1 MIMSPKIQVFKSIL
15 VLVLFLS
22 FQYTK
27 AQSDPSGEKRVTGTI
42 AIKNATITTAPG
54 KTIQNG
60 TILIKNGLIEAV
72 GTNITIPKEAQV
84 ISADSLFIYPGF
96 IDGASTAGVGK
107 APEPEKPSDY
117 NPANPPDDIA
127 GITPWRNVIDTY
139 DNKNNQINDWRK
151 SGFTIAQLIPEG
163 GMMPGKTA
171 IVLFGNPSS
180 TNILSQNSALVVKF
194 QAARGGG
201 RIYPGTPLGIMAKFR
216 DVYKNAELAS
226 RHGKLFA
233 SNNGL
238 NRPEINKTYEA
249 MYPVVDKNIPVLF
262 EANDDIEIRRAL
274 SLQKENGFRL
284 ILSGV
289 SSVEKVTNE
298 IKAANAQVLLSMKLP
313 DDKVTKAK
321 MEELSEEMQ
330 ARTKR
335 VQEAYQ
341 STLKQAAFL
350 EAAGIPFG
358 FTSMGAK
365 SGDTFKNLRLM
376 VENGLTENGALAA
389 LTINNA
395 NILGIQKFA
404 GTLEKGKS
412 ANMVILTAPLLDEE
426 TQVKHVVAD
435 GFMFDYEIKEKKN
448 GNGEKNGTNGAV
460 AIDGF
465 WEYTSDTP
473 AGSSSGTLE
482 IKKEGDSYKGTITY
496 DNPAG
501 GGQAS
506 SEMKNISLSGSN
518 LTFSFDVAAGGM
530 SLVVNVS
537 GEVSGDQISGN
548 LSLAEYGSF
557 PMNAT
562 KKPKSF

>member
-15 VLVLFLS
+15 VFILCLS
-22 FQYTK
+22 FENAK

-72 GTNITIPKEAQV
+72 GTNITIPKEAQI

-96 IDGASTAGVGK
+96 IDAASTAGVAK
-107 APEPEKPSDY
+107 PTEPEKPSDF
-117 NPANPPDDIA
+117 NPANPPDDVA

-139 DNKNNQINDWRK
+139 DNKNNQIHDWRK

-163 GMMPGKTA
+163 GMIPGKTA
-171 IVLFGNPSS
+171 IVVLGASSS
-180 TNILSQNSALVVKF
+180 TNILAQNSALVVKF
-194 QAARGGG
+194 QGARGGA
-201 RIYPGTPLGIMAKFR
+201 RVYPGTPLGIMAKFR
-216 DVYKNAELAS
+216 DVYKNTELAS
-226 RHGKLFA
+226 RHSKLFA
-233 SNNGL
+233 TSAGL

-249 MYPVVDKNIPVLF
+249 LYPVVDKSIPVVF
-262 EANDDIEIRRAL
+262 ETNDDIEIRRAL
-274 SLQKENGFRL
+274 SLQNENGFRL

-289 SSVEKVTNE
+289 SGVEKVTNE
-298 IKAANAQVLLSMKLP
+298 IKSANASVLLSLKLP

-321 MEELSEEMQ
+321 IEELSEEMQ

-335 VQEAYQ
+335 IQEAYQ
-341 STLKQAAFL
+341 NTLKQAAFL

-358 FTSMGAK
+358 FTTMGAK
-365 SGDTFKNLRLM
+365 SSDTFKNLRLM
-376 VENGLTENGALAA
+376 VENGLTENTALAA

-448 GNGEKNGTNGAV
+448 CNGEKNGTNGAV

-482 IKKEGDSYKGTITY
+482 IKKEGGSYKGTITY
-496 DNPAG
+496 DNPEGA
-501 GGQAS
+501 GQAS
-506 SEMKNISLSGSN
+506 SEMKNTSLSGSN

-537 GEVSGDQISGN
+537 GEVRGDQISGN
-548 LSLAEYGSF
+548 LSLTEYGSF

-562 KKPKSF
+562 KKPKLF

>member
-1 MIMSPKIQVFKSIL
+1 MSPKIQVFKSIL

-127 GITPWRNVIDTY
+127 GITPWRNVIDIY

>member
-1 MIMSPKIQVFKSIL
+1 MIPKIQVFKSIL

-127 GITPWRNVIDTY
+127 GITPWRNVIDIY

-171 IVLFGNPSS
+171 IVIFGNPSS

-506 SEMKNISLSGSN
+506 SEMKNINLSGSN

-548 LSLAEYGSF
+548 LSLAEFGSF

>member
-1 MIMSPKIQVFKSIL
+1 MSPKIQVFKSIL

-139 DNKNNQINDWRK
+139 DNKNNQIQDWRK

-194 QAARGGG
+194 QGARGGG
-201 RIYPGTPLGIMAKFR
+201 RVYPGTPLGIMAKFR

-289 SSVEKVTNE
+289 SNVEKVTNE

-376 VENGLTENGALAA
+376 VENGLTENAALAA

-435 GFMFDYEIKEKKN
+435 GFMFDYEVKAKKN

-501 GGQAS
+501 VGQAS

-548 LSLAEYGSF
+548 LSLSEYGSF

>member
-1 MIMSPKIQVFKSIL
+1 MSPKIQVFKSIL
-15 VLVLFLS
+15 VLVFFLS

-127 GITPWRNVIDTY
+127 GITPWRNVIDIY

-506 SEMKNISLSGSN
+506 SEMKNINLSGSN

>member
-1 MIMSPKIQVFKSIL
+1 MSPKIQVFKSIL
-15 VLVLFLS
+15 VLVFFLS

-127 GITPWRNVIDTY
+127 GITPWRNVIDIY

-249 MYPVVDKNIPVLF
+249 MYPVVDKNIPVIF

-313 DDKVTKAK
+313 DDKVSKAK

-335 VQEAYQ
+335 VQAAYQ
-341 STLKQAAFL
+341 STLKQAALL

-412 ANMVILTAPLLDEE
+412 ANMVILTGPLLGED

-435 GFMFDYEIKEKKN
+435 GFMFDYEVKAKKN

-465 WEYTSDTP
+465 WDYTSDTP

-501 GGQAS
+501 GGKAS

>member
-1 MIMSPKIQVFKSIL
+1 MSPKIQVFKSIL
-15 VLVLFLS
+15 VLVFFLS

-117 NPANPPDDIA
+117 NPANPPDEIA
-127 GITPWRNVIDTY
+127 GITPWRNVIDIY

-448 GNGEKNGTNGAV
+448 SNGEKNGTNGAV

-506 SEMKNISLSGSN
+506 SEMKNINLSGSN

-537 GEVSGDQISGN
+537 GEVSGDQMSGN

>member
-1 MIMSPKIQVFKSIL
+1 MSPKIQVFKNIL

-54 KTIQNG
+54 KTVQNG

-72 GTNITIPKEAQV
+72 GINITIPKEAQV
-84 ISADSLFIYPGF
+84 ISGDSLFIYPGF

-107 APEPEKPSDY
+107 TPEPEKPSDY
-117 NPANPPDDIA
+117 NPANPPDDVA

-151 SGFTIAQLIPEG
+151 NGFTIAQLIPEG
-163 GMMPGKTA
+163 GMMSGKTA

-194 QAARGGG
+194 QGARGGG
-201 RIYPGTPLGIMAKFR
+201 RVYPGTPLGIMAKFR
-216 DVYKNAELAS
+216 DIYINAELAS

-262 EANDDIEIRRAL
+262 EAIDDIEIRRAL

-289 SSVEKVTNE
+289 SGMEKVTDE

-341 STLKQAAFL
+341 NKLKQAAFL

-376 VENGLTENGALAA
+376 VENGLTENAALAA

-426 TQVKHVVAD
+426 TQVKYVVAD
-435 GFMFDYEIKEKKN
+435 GFMFDYEVKAKEN
-448 GNGEKNGTNGAV
+448 GNGEKIGTDRAA

-473 AGSSSGTLE
+473 DGSSSGTLE
-482 IKKEGDSYKGTITY
+482 IIKEGDSYKGTITY

-501 GGQAS
+501 EGKVS

-530 SLVVNVS
+530 ALVVNVG
-537 GEVSGDQISGN
+537 GEVSGDQFSGN
-548 LSLAEYGSF
+548 LSLPEYGSF
-557 PMNAT
+557 PINAA

>member
-1 MIMSPKIQVFKSIL
+1 MSPKIQVFKSIL

-127 GITPWRNVIDTY
+127 GITPWRNVIDIY

-151 SGFTIAQLIPEG
+151 SGFTIAQLIPDG

-171 IVLFGNPSS
+171 IVLFGSPSS
-180 TNILSQNSALVVKF
+180 TNILAQNSALVVKF
-194 QAARGGG
+194 QGARGGG
-201 RIYPGTPLGIMAKFR
+201 RVYPGTPLGIMAKFR

-448 GNGEKNGTNGAV
+448 GNGEKNGTNGAI

>member
-1 MIMSPKIQVFKSIL
+1 MIMNPKIQVFKSIL
-15 VLVLFLS
+15 VLVLFLAFHNS
-22 FQYTK
+22 K

-72 GTNITIPKEAQV
+72 GTNVTIPKEAQV
-84 ISADSLFIYPGF
+84 IMADSLFIYPGF
-96 IDGASTAGVGK
+96 IDGAGNAGVGK
-107 APEPEKPSDY
+107 FTEPEKPSDF
-117 NPANPPDDIA
+117 NPANPPDEIA

-139 DNKNNQINDWRK
+139 DPKNNQVNDWRK
-151 SGFTIAQLIPEG
+151 SGFTIVQLIPDG
-163 GMMPGKTA
+163 GMIPGKTA
-171 IVLFGNPSS
+171 IVVFGNSSS
-180 TNILSQNSALVVKF
+180 TNILSQNSAMVVKF
-194 QAARGGG
+194 QGARGGA
-201 RIYPGTPLGIMAKFR
+201 RVYPGTPLGIMAKFR
-216 DVYKNAELAS
+216 DVYKNAELSS
-226 RHGKLFA
+226 RHSKLFA
-233 SNNGL
+233 SNSGL

-249 MYPVVDKNIPVLF
+249 FYPVVDKNIPVMF
-262 EANDDIEIRRAL
+262 VVSNDLEIRRAI

-284 ILSGV
+284 ILLGV
-289 SSVEKVTNE
+289 HDVEKVTNE
-298 IKAANAQVLLSMKLP
+298 IKAVNAQVLLHLNLP
-313 DDKVTKAK
+313 EDKVTKAK

-341 STLKQAAFL
+341 NTLKQAAFL

-358 FTSMGAK
+358 FTTISAK

-376 VENGLTENGALAA
+376 AENGLTENTALAA
-389 LTINNA
+389 LTINPA

-404 GTLEKGKS
+404 GTLEKGKL
-412 ANMVILTAPLLDEE
+412 ANMVILSGPLLNED

-435 GFMFDYEIKEKKN
+435 GFMFDYEIKPKKN
-448 GNGEKNGTNGAV
+448 GNGEKSGSNGTV
-460 AIDGF
+460 EIDGF

-482 IKKEGDSYKGTITY
+482 IKKEGNSYIGSISY

-501 GGQAS
+501 GGKTS
-506 SEMKNISLSGSN
+506 SEMKNISLSGSS

-530 SLVVNVS
+530 ALVVNVS
-537 GEVSGDQISGN
+537 GEVEGDRITGN
-548 LSLAEYGSF
+548 LSLSEYGSF
-557 PMNAT
+557 PMNAI
-562 KKPKSF
+562 KKPKLF

>member
-1 MIMSPKIQVFKSIL
+1 MSPKIQVFKSIL

-107 APEPEKPSDY
+107 AAEPEKPSDY

-171 IVLFGNPSS
+171 IVLFGSPSS
-180 TNILSQNSALVVKF
+180 TNILAQNSALVVKF
-194 QAARGGG
+194 QGARGGG
-201 RIYPGTPLGIMAKFR
+201 RVYPGTPLGIMAKFR

-249 MYPVVDKNIPVLF
+249 VYPVVDKDIPVLF

-289 SSVEKVTNE
+289 SSVEKVTSE
-298 IKAANAQVLLSMKLP
+298 IKASNAQVLLSMKLP

-412 ANMVILTAPLLDEE
+412 ANMVILTGPLLGED
-426 TQVKHVVAD
+426 TQVQHVVAD
-435 GFMFDYEIKEKKN
+435 GFMFDYEVKPKKN

-460 AIDGF
+460 SIEGF

-473 AGSSSGTLE
+473 AGSSSGNLE

-537 GEVSGDQISGN
+537 GEVNGDQISGN
-548 LSLAEYGSF
+548 LSLSEYGSF

>member
-1 MIMSPKIQVFKSIL
+1 MSPKIQVFKSTL

-22 FQYTK
+22 FQYTM

-72 GTNITIPKEAQV
+72 GTNVIIPKEAQV
-84 ISADSLFIYPGF
+84 ILGDSLFIYPGF
-96 IDGASTAGVGK
+96 IDGASTAGVSK
-107 APEPEKPSDY
+107 PAEPEKPSDF

-127 GITPWRNVIDTY
+127 GITPWRNVIDNY
-139 DNKNNQINDWRK
+139 DNKNNQIYDWRK

-163 GMMPGKTA
+163 GMIPGKTA
-171 IVLFGNPSS
+171 IVVFGNPSS
-180 TNILSQNSALVVKF
+180 ANILAQNSALVVKF
-194 QAARGGG
+194 QGARGGG
-201 RIYPGTPLGIMAKFR
+201 RVYPGTPLGIMAKFR

-226 RHGKLFA
+226 RHSKLFA
-233 SNNGL
+233 SNAGL

-249 MYPVVDKNIPVLF
+249 MYPVVDKNIPVIF

-289 SSVEKVTNE
+289 SNVEKVTSE
-298 IKAANAQVLLSMKLP
+298 IKAANAQVLLSLKLP

-321 MEELSEEMQ
+321 MEELSEEMK

-335 VQEAYQ
+335 IQDAYANI
-341 STLKQAAFL
+341 LKQASIL

-358 FTSMGAK
+358 FTSMGTK

-376 VENGLTENGALAA
+376 VENGLTENTALAA

-412 ANMVILTAPLLDEE
+412 ANMVILTGPLLDGE

-435 GFMFDYEIKEKKN
+435 GFMFDYEIKTKKN
-448 GNGEKNGTNGAV
+448 GNDEKNGNNGSV
-460 AIDGF
+460 ALDGF
-465 WEYTSDTP
+465 WDYTSDTP
-473 AGSSSGTLE
+473 AGSSSGTME

-496 DNPAG
+496 DNPG
-501 GGQAS
+501 GGGKAS
-506 SEMKNISLSGSN
+506 SEMKNISLSGSA
-518 LTFSFDVAAGGM
+518 LSFSFDVDAGGM

-548 LSLAEYGSF
+548 LSLSEYGSF

>member
-1 MIMSPKIQVFKSIL
+1 MSPKIQVFKSIL

-117 NPANPPDDIA
+117 YPANPPDEIA
-127 GITPWRNVIDTY
+127 GITPWRNVIDIY

-412 ANMVILTAPLLDEE
+412 ANMVILTGPLLDEE

-448 GNGEKNGTNGAV
+448 GNGEKNSTNGAV

>member
-1 MIMSPKIQVFKSIL
+1 MIMNPKIQAFKY
-15 VLVLFLS
+15 VLVLASFLS
-22 FQYTK
+22 FQNIK

-42 AIKNATITTAPG
+42 AIKNATITITPG
-54 KTIQNG
+54 KTITNG

-72 GTNITIPKEAQV
+72 GTNVNIPKEAQV
-84 ISADSLFIYPGF
+84 ILADSLFIYPGF

-107 APEPEKPSDY
+107 FADPEKPANY
-117 NPANPPDDIA
+117 NPANPSDEMA
-127 GITPWRNVIDTY
+127 GITPWRNVMDVY
-139 DNKNNQINDWRK
+139 DNKNNQIYDWRK
-151 SGFTIAQLIPEG
+151 SGFTIAQIVPEG
-163 GMMPGKTA
+163 GMISGKTA
-171 IVLFGNPSS
+171 VVVFGNQSS
-180 TNILSQNSALVVKF
+180 TNILSQNSALAVRF
-194 QAARGGG
+194 QGARGSS
-201 RIYPGTPLGIMAKFR
+201 RAYPGTPLGIMAKFR
-216 DVYKNAELAS
+216 DVYKNTELSS
-226 RHGKLFA
+226 RHSKLFA
-233 SNNGL
+233 SNAGL

-249 MYPVVDKNIPVLF
+249 LYPVVDKNIPVMF
-262 EANDDIEIRRAL
+262 EVSDDIEIRRAL

-284 ILSGV
+284 ILVGV
-289 SSVEKVTNE
+289 SNVEKVTNE
-298 IKAANAQVLLSMKLP
+298 IKAANASVLLSLKLP

-335 VQEAYQ
+335 IQDAYHNL
-341 STLKQAAFL
+341 LKQASFL

-365 SGDTFKNLRLM
+365 SGDTFKNLRVM
-376 VENGLTENGALAA
+376 AENGLTENTALAA

-395 NILGIQKFA
+395 KILGIQKFA
-404 GTLEKGKS
+404 GTLEKGKL

-426 TQVKHVVAD
+426 TQVKYVVAD
-435 GFMFDYEIKEKKN
+435 GFMFDYEVKVKKN
-448 GNGEKNGTNGAV
+448 GNGEKNGNNGSI

-506 SEMKNISLSGSN
+506 SEMKNISLSGTN
-518 LTFSFDVAAGGM
+518 LSFSFDVAAGGM

-548 LSLAEYGSF
+548 LSLSEFGSF